1 MVGIITVGSCGIYI
15 CEFLIMTNKQFFIQ
29 TIAYS
34 LGLLVVIAAIT
45 VIIDPFVHY
54 HAPFFGLAAAE
65 TEERGQQ
72 IGVAKNMS
80 YDTAIIGSSMSEN
93 FEAGWFDDGIIG
105 NSTVKLS
112 MQGAHFDDYSRLLN
126 VVLSKPETK
135 TVIISLDN
143 YILLHNPS
151 EHPTTIPDYLE
162 NDTVMD
168 DIYYLW
174 NKSVAF
180 VYLPQFIINNITEG
194 FSADSAYCWAG
205 RYKFDRYVAQ
215 ATYLPYRLMQP
226 EPEEK
231 FDTYYGYSE
240 EFLAGITPY
249 IEARPDVQFIFY
261 APPYS
266 IMYWDDCILRGRL
279 TAEICA
285 LNEVYKRLLG
295 YDNVRIFYFQD
306 NWDIITDLNNYKD
319 YSHFSQDIS
328 HYLYECMAT
337 GNNEITSE
345 TSFDTLLKFSEDVAA
360 YDHELTFH

>member
-1 MVGIITVGSCGIYI
+1 
-15 CEFLIMTNKQFFIQ
+15 MTNKQFFVK

-34 LGLLVVIAAIT
+34 LAVLVLIAIT
-45 VIIDPFVHY
+45 VIVVDPFVHY
-54 HAPFFGLAAAE
+54 HAPFFGLAACE

-72 IGVAKNMS
+72 IGVAKNTA
-80 YDTAIIGSSMSEN
+80 YDAAIVGSSMSEN
-93 FEAGWFDDGIIG
+93 FEAGWFDDGVLG
-105 NSTVKLS
+105 NKTVKLS

-135 TVIISLDN
+135 TVVISLDN
-143 YILLHNPS
+143 YLILHNPK

-162 NDTVMD
+162 NDNIDD

-180 VYLPQFIINNITEG
+180 VFLPQFIINNFTEG

-205 RYKFDRYVAQ
+205 RYKFEKYTAR
-215 ATYLPYRLMQP
+215 ATYLPYRLMQQKDE
-226 EPEEK
+226 EP
-231 FDTYYGYSE
+231 FNNYYGYVE
-240 EFLAGITPY
+240 DFLSSMTPY
-249 IEARPDVQFIFY
+249 IEARPDVTFYFY

-285 LNEVYKRLLG
+285 LNEVYKKLLE
-295 YDNVRIFYFQD
+295 YDNVRMFYFQD

-319 YSHFSQDIS
+319 YSHFSKEIS
-328 HYLYECMAT
+328 HYIYECMRD
-337 GNNEITSE
+337 GRCEITKDTE
-345 TSFDTLLKFSEDVAA
+345 FDVLLKFSEDIAA
-360 YDHELTFH
+360 YDHEQTFH